1 MRRFVLLPWFL
12 TLALALPGAVNAAS
26 FDNPSVVAQPRT
38 PVAAGVERIVRDELG
53 AAYNRSGP
61 RDQRYYRGG
70 EWRNADRGCWTC
82 DVAPATAAGVL
93 WATSGL
99 TDTLMRSA
107 VVATFDHAIRE
118 QQRADG
124 LFKGANSSPG
134 IHAAFFGVELGTT
147 YLLVGDRV
155 GAATR
160 ARWRASLERAADAL
174 IREGDTTWY
183 ANGNINILFA
193 ELLYDTWR
201 ATGRA
206 DLHRAFD
213 NALEFTLHPPQ
224 RRWPGRGLI
233 ITRDPLLASG
243 ADGAGYLSEEGP
255 GGVGFDPEYTGM
267 QLDAASRLW
276 LFSRDPRVLRL
287 ANLLANELLVR
298 VDSNSDLDTS
308 GGTRHPQ
315 PNRRAPFLT
324 GGIATLAWAGGRP
337 ELGAHLPS
345 QLARARYE
353 YDETRAPKH
362 HNDVRWLSTQLG
374 TLLLAAHVA
383 QTGGAPLGAPVRAR

>member
-1 MRRFVLLPWFL
+1 VLLPWVL
-12 TLALALPGAVNAAS
+12 TLAFALPGAVNAGAFES
-26 FDNPSVVAQPRT
+26 PSVAVHPQAT
-38 PVAAGVERIVRDELG
+38 VAAGVEGIVRDEL
-53 AAYNRSGP
+53 ATAYDRSGP
-61 RDQRYYRGG
+61 RDTRYYRTG
-70 EWRNADRGCWTC
+70 EWRNWDRDCWTC
-82 DVAPATAAGVL
+82 DVAPATAASVL

-99 TDTLMRSA
+99 TDTRMRSA

-124 LFKGANSSPG
+124 LFRGANSSPG
-134 IHAAFFGVELGTT
+134 IQAAFFGVELGTT

-193 ELLYDTWR
+193 ELLYDAWR

-213 NALEFTLHPPQ
+213 TALEFTLHPSQ

-233 ITRDPLLASG
+233 LTREPLLASG
-243 ADGAGYLSEEGP
+243 ADGAGYLSEEGS
-255 GGVGFDPEYTGM
+255 GGVGFDAEYTSM

-298 VDSNSDLDTS
+298 VDSSWDLDTS

-337 ELGAHLPS
+337 ELAADLPS
-345 QLARARYE
+345 QLARARDE
-353 YDETRAPKH
+353 YDETKAPKH

-374 TLLLAAHVA
+374 TLLLAAQVA
-383 QTGGAPLGAPVRAR
+383 QTDGAPLGAPVRGS